1 MARKWS
7 VAWCSFAGCVVL
19 GLLQMADHWK
29 DVAENHEI
37 WVATE
42 IIIGGG
48 VGALVGAVA
57 AIAHNKRLKS
67 GE

>member
-1 MARKWS
+1 M
-7 VAWCSFAGCVVL
+7 